1 MIPAGLIRVR
11 RREHYARSDD
21 LLAGLRQLTKP
32 MFSATKLRVIR
43 DPASH
48 PKFAELEEKLV
59 RGFLMCVRA
68 CVPRACVSC
77 ARASSVTETLSR
89 ADHKQLQVRGHLRVG
104 GPG

>member
-59 RGFLMCVRA
+59 HVASWCACVRA
-68 CVPRACVSC
+68 VCSC
-77 ARASSVTETLSR
+77 IEC
-89 ADHKQLQVRGHLRVG
+89 D
-104 GPG
+104 